1 LRTGTMRIGVL
12 ALQGSF
18 AEHVE
23 AFRRLG
29 VPAPEVR
36 LPEDL
41 EGPRGLVIP
50 GGESTTIS
58 HLLKEYGL
66 FAPLSRMISAGF
78 PVWGTCAGMILLA
91 RYSTAMPHPTLAA
104 IDIAVERNG
113 WGRQVDS
120 YETEIDVPVLGEPP
134 FRAVFIRPPV
144 VTDVGPEV
152 SRLAQVDS
160 GAAVAVRQG
169 NALATAFH
177 PELTADLRFHD
188 YFVQI
193 VAAAR
198 TDAIRTESVALTTS

>member
-1 LRTGTMRIGVL
+1 MRIGVL

-18 AEHVE
+18 AEHIE
-23 AFRRLG
+23 SFRRLG

-41 EGPRGLVIP
+41 KGLRGLVIP

-58 HLLKEYGL
+58 HLLNEFGL
-66 FAPLSRMISAGF
+66 SALLSRMIAGGF
-78 PVWGTCAGMILLA
+78 PIWGTCAGMILLA
-91 RYSTAMPHPTLAA
+91 RRSTAMPYPTLAA
-104 IDIAVERNG
+104 IDVTVERNG

-120 YETEIDVPVLGEPP
+120 YETEIDVPALGEPR

-144 VTDVGPEV
+144 ITDMGPEV
-152 SRLAQVDS
+152 SRLAQRDG
-160 GAAVAVRQG
+160 GAVVAVRQG

-177 PELTADLRFHD
+177 PELTTDLRFHN

-193 VAAAR
+193 VTAAGTNTA
-198 TDAIRTESVALTTS
+198 RTESIALTTS

>member
-1 LRTGTMRIGVL
+1 MRIGVL

-23 AFRRLG
+23 SFRRLG

-36 LPEDL
+36 LPDDL
-41 EGPRGLVIP
+41 QGLGGLVIP
-50 GGESTTIS
+50 GGESTTMS
-58 HLLKEYGL
+58 RLLNEFGL
-66 FAPLSRMISAGF
+66 FDPLSRMIARGF

-91 RYSTAMPHPTLAA
+91 RQSTALPHATLPA

-120 YETEIDVPVLGEPP
+120 YETEIDVPVLGAPA
-134 FRAVFIRPPV
+134 FRAIFIRPPV
-144 VTDVGPEV
+144 ITDIGAQV
-152 SRLAQVDS
+152 SRLAQLDD
-160 GAAVAVRQG
+160 GAVVAVRQG

-177 PELTADLRFHD
+177 PELTTDLRFHG

-193 VAAAR
+193 VAVVGTDAAR
-198 TDAIRTESVALTTS
+198 TESIALTTS